1 MTVSSACS
9 GDSGK
14 DNLAVLILSISQK
27 LRFEGTT
34 AIETKN
40 SLIVQVF
47 LQEKESKS
55 EIQEL

>member
-1 MTVSSACS
+1 M
-9 GDSGK
+9 
-14 DNLAVLILSISQK
+14 LILSISQK